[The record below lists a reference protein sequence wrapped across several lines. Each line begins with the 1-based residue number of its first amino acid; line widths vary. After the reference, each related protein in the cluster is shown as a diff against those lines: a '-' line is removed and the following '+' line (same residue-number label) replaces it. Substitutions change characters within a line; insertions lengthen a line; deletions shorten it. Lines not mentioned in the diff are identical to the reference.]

1 MKPKEKAEV
10 VRRLAKM
17 EPVSPEILKRVDQ
30 AIREKSLA
38 QTTEKAEKIDGR
50 NALAAI
56 LKKMSPAAEDEIL
69 AGLAEEDPA
78 LGEDLRGRLFTT
90 EDVLNA
96 DDKFIQQKLRD
107 MSDSEI
113 AMLVAA
119 KSKEFRN
126 KIFGCISAGRQ
137 KNVQDE
143 IEINSPYRKSDCE
156 SITSGFFSVLRRAYE
171 NGELI
176 IKGRNEE
183 EYV

>member
-1 MKPKEKAEV
+1 
-10 VRRLAKM
+10 M
-17 EPVSPEILKRVDQ
+17 EPISPEILKHVDQ
-30 AIREKSLA
+30 AMREKSLA

-78 LGEDLRGRLFTT
+78 LGEDLRGRLFTM

-96 DDKFIQQKLRD
+96 DEKFIQQKLRD
-107 MSDSEI
+107 MTDSEI
-113 AMLVAA
+113 AMLIAA
-119 KSKEFRN
+119 KSKEFQD
-126 KIFGCISAGRQ
+126 KILGCISAGRQ
-137 KNVQDE
+137 KNVRE
-143 IEINSPYRKSDCE
+143 ELEINSPYRKSDCE
-156 SITSGFFSVLRRAYE
+156 RVTSGFFSILRRAYE

>member
-1 MKPKEKAEV
+1 
-10 VRRLAKM
+10 
-17 EPVSPEILKRVDQ
+17 
-30 AIREKSLA
+30 
-38 QTTEKAEKIDGR
+38 
-50 NALAAI
+50 
-56 LKKMSPAAEDEIL
+56 
-69 AGLAEEDPA
+69 
-78 LGEDLRGRLFTT
+78 
-90 EDVLNA
+90 
-96 DDKFIQQKLRD
+96 
-107 MSDSEI
+107 
-113 AMLVAA
+113 MLVAA